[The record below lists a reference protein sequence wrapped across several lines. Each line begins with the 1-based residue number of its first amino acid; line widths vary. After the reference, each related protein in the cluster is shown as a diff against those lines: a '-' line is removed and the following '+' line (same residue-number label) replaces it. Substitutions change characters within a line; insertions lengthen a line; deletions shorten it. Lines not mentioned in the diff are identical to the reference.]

1 MKYISSS
8 SYFGRAGRRRSAEFA
23 LALGLGFG
31 PGMGPGPWPWPWL
44 ETVGVVLALLLL

>member
-8 SYFGRAGRRRSAEFA
+8 SYFGRAGRRRSADFA

-31 PGMGPGPWPWPWL
+31 PGMGPWL